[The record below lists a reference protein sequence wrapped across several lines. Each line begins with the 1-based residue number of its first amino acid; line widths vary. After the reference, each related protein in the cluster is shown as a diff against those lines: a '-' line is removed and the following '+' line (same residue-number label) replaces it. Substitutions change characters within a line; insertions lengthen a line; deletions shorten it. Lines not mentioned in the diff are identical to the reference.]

1 MRVLYLC
8 HRLPYPPNKGDK
20 IRAFHQLQAISTRHE
35 VDVFTLVDDAAD
47 LDHVAPL
54 KHFCRGLTVKRVYP
68 KWAEV
73 RQALSQCR
81 YDVIFVYCSAM
92 AQYVQSVSDIP
103 IVMDL
108 VDVDSDKWMQYAA
121 HTRFP
126 FSAVYRREG
135 RTLQAFERSICERA
149 AYVL

>member
-68 KWAEV
+68 KWAHLRSIPYLFTNQPLTVPHFYSVELQAEV
-73 RQALSQCR
+73 RQALS
-81 YDVIFVYCSAM
+81 
-92 AQYVQSVSDIP
+92 
-103 IVMDL
+103 
-108 VDVDSDKWMQYAA
+108 
-121 HTRFP
+121 
-126 FSAVYRREG
+126 
-135 RTLQAFERSICERA
+135 
-149 AYVL
+149 